1 MLREKVKSLQK
12 ERNKFIKTISTKR
25 NNARKKLLNELN
37 PIVKSYMMEKNIKL
51 ILDKKSVLLGDEK
64 LDITKDILEI
74 LNKKLKS
81 INLN

>member
-1 MLREKVKSLQK
+1 
-12 ERNKFIKTISTKR
+12 
-25 NNARKKLLNELN
+25 
-37 PIVKSYMMEKNIKL
+37 MMEKNIKL